1 MFVKDIEVERDA
13 IFNDQ
18 NNYPFPS
25 KCDKNLLH
33 LFSRFCF
40 IKECSRGFHKS
51 KAFFTKLQLLSIVA
65 ESVTWKRENKNG
77 NKFAA
82 TNNIEFRNFIED
94 CLHGSLITSIMVMVS
109 VSWISTNLST
119 RQIAVEDA
127 PRKRLMD
134 LRLLHGVAYG
144 HSWFGRW
151 GYKICRGSFGVTA
164 QNYYEPMETLG
175 SLVLDD
181 IVRDLSKTKYH
192 KDIKQMICFYRDMS
206 ETQIVTIR
214 ELLRFMLNILLE

>member
-1 MFVKDIEVERDA
+1 
-13 IFNDQ
+13 
-18 NNYPFPS
+18 
-25 KCDKNLLH
+25 
-33 LFSRFCF
+33 
-40 IKECSRGFHKS
+40 
-51 KAFFTKLQLLSIVA
+51 
-65 ESVTWKRENKNG
+65 
-77 NKFAA
+77 
-82 TNNIEFRNFIED
+82 
-94 CLHGSLITSIMVMVS
+94 MVS
-109 VSWISTNLST
+109 VSWICTNLST

-181 IVRDLSKTKYH
+181 IVRDLSKTKYR